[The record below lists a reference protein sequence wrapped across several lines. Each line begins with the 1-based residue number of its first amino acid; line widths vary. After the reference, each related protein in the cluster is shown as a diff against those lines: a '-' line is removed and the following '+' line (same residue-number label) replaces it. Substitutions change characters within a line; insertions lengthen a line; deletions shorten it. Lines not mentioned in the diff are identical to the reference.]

1 MEQRWE
7 HLFELLG
14 AFLPKLLLAAVLFAA
29 GYGIIRLLLRM
40 LRKGLGRSRH
50 IDPAIHPFILTVSK
64 MVLMVLL
71 VLVCLDAIAVP
82 VTPLITALGAV
93 GVAVSLALKDSLANL
108 LGGSLLLVSKPF
120 KIGDYCSINGEEGS
134 IAEVGFVYT
143 ALNTTDNRRVFIPNG
158 QVITAT
164 VINYNSG
171 GTRCLEQRFNI
182 DYSADFEAARAAI
195 LRVVEADPLAL
206 RQPAPLVRMSAHLD
220 SSIEL
225 ISRVWVRCENYRE
238 LSYNILEG
246 VKREFDRLGIGIPY
260 PQMDVHLK
268 ND

>member
-14 AFLPKLLLAAVLFAA
+14 AFLPKLLLAAVIFAA

-64 MVLMVLL
+64 MVLLVLL
-71 VLVCLDAIAVP
+71 ALVCLDAIAVP

-171 GTRCLEQRFNI
+171 GTRCLE
-182 DYSADFEAARAAI
+182 RASPSTTAPT
-195 LRVVEADPLAL
+195 LRPPVRPSCGWLRPTPLPCASPRRWCVCRPTWTAL
-206 RQPAPLVRMSAHLD
+206 
-220 SSIEL
+220 SS
-225 ISRVWVRCENYRE
+225 
-238 LSYNILEG
+238 
-246 VKREFDRLGIGIPY
+246 
-260 PQMDVHLK
+260 
-268 ND
+268 